1 MARYFDAPAR
11 VGSRRSILRAALTT
25 VVLAPALVTLLP
37 AVAGAAPTLTV
48 SMTVTSNP
56 DEGPAGPGTVLS
68 GGCVTVQV
76 EYTVGGE
83 DLTAA
88 RIEMALPAQDWRSGM
103 PAAGRVVGGL
113 PFGNTPVVNWAP
125 TYTSPDSTIVLPIG
139 NPDLAAGT
147 AGSIFVNLC
156 SNARVNPNG
165 AQLDVAA
172 SLVGDNASAAAAP
185 IALTNSATVG
195 SNPLNVTKTAATIV
209 PVLGPPGVGTTPG
222 YELSWDVQM
231 GMGCTATGCGPLVG
245 DLVDTMPLNSY
256 MVSVNRIGPTTTTPT
271 VPAPHP
277 ATGIDI
283 SGFPAAGTQFVA
295 GSQDVTVPVFIWHAS
310 CTAASGA
317 PAQGSSEL
325 PEPGATGC
333 AIEYPSSTN
342 RRGFRVTVWVPTPVA
357 PTITTNTY
365 TINRDAAW
373 DAGVTPITRSASHT
387 VTAAPELTLVKTF
400 TNGSGTCTAG
410 ALPFQ
415 PGVSGDSRCTLYP
428 QGPANSYTIQYNTTA
443 PVVNA
448 VVIDR
453 LPAEL
458 ALSGAPVPPAGWTV
472 SYTTDNSCSIA
483 TSPTDPMWTTV
494 LPPLANVVC
503 VQFSNPLTDVLI
515 NWLPMPVSLR
525 AGFIPAPGAVLLVTN
540 TAFGDGD
547 NLTPATA
554 DQTASRTVSVLNRND
569 HTLAIAAGPASVVSG
584 GQSTMTITS
593 QQSPFIGN
601 IGAHDWTIE
610 TVLPAD
616 VDFIPGGMS
625 GNDFTIVAAP
635 RSLANP
641 AVALPSACT
650 YTPAT
655 RLVRCVATGD
665 SVDATAS
672 SGVGSVNFQIRF
684 RVQVR
689 LGTFADQFFTATSY
703 NDLGAVPNYPTFG
716 PVSGSGASLVYL
728 STPTAVQS
736 GAGVLAVNGAPSLN
750 LGKTISGGGSTLLAG
765 GTVTYVLTLDHL
777 TDSTSDLADTY
788 VYDLF
793 GRSPATGAAIGGVT
807 PEFVSLSVGSQ
818 PIGVAY
824 TCTPAPSIV
833 TAVWVA
839 SPCGVVT
846 GVRLRPGYDNA
857 VGDPIDGLYPIDAPL
872 LTVSIVLRAPTSSP
886 HLATMNNQVGL
897 TATQSAGVLLS
908 TQPSLVVHQP
918 FDLSI
923 VKDDG
928 GSTGAAIGSTI
939 DYSLVVSNAANTDP
953 VPAGSI
959 TVTDELPADLLP
971 VSASGAGWSCA
982 IVGHTVTCDNPSS
995 LAAGASLAPIA
1006 IDAVVQLTP
1015 NASVSNTAT
1024 VAPLDPNPSNN
1035 SSTVVTP
1042 VVQVPIA
1049 VDDTFGVGGGA
1060 TLTSGN
1066 IIANDV
1072 ATALAALD
1080 PTSITIA
1087 PMAVGEGSVVN
1098 NGDGTLDYTAP
1109 AAAGTYS
1116 TTYTICDLQP
1126 VPMCDTAT
1134 ITFVVATPAPRPP
1147 VAFDDT
1153 ATVTAGSTTIVV
1165 VPANDSDPDGN
1176 LDVSTVTVIGGLG
1189 PSHGSVT
1196 IAANGAITYSA
1207 DADFAGSDQFTYSIC
1222 DTTGLCDTAVVTL
1235 TVSAAPPPEPPV
1247 AVDDV
1252 RTTPRNTA
1260 IVVVVATNDSDPD
1273 GDLDATSVTL
1283 VTMPVHGTVV
1293 VAANGSV
1300 TYTPVAGYT
1309 GSDTFTYE
1317 ICDMTGLCDTAVV
1330 TLTVSGSS
1338 TVRLPTTGS
1347 DTLDVLV
1354 VAVLAALVGM
1364 VLVAGTR
1371 RRSGRTA

>member
-1 MARYFDAPAR
+1 MP
-11 VGSRRSILRAALTT
+11 S
-25 VVLAPALVTLLP
+25 
-37 AVAGAAPTLTV
+37 VASAAPTLTV

-76 EYTVGGE
+76 EYSVGGE
-83 DLTAA
+83 DLTDA
-88 RIEMALPAQDWRSGM
+88 RIEMALPAQDWRSGV

-113 PFGNTPVVNWAP
+113 PFGNTPVVNWAT
-125 TYTSPDSTIVLPIG
+125 TYTSPDSTIVLPLG
-139 NPDLAAGT
+139 NPDLVAGT

-165 AQLDVAA
+165 AQLDIAA
-172 SLVGDNASAAAAP
+172 SLVGDNASLAASP
-185 IALTNSATVG
+185 IALTNYATVG
-195 SNPLNVTKTAATIV
+195 SNPLNVSKTAATIV

-245 DLVDTMPLNSY
+245 DLVDTMPLDSY
-256 MVSVNRIGPTTTTPT
+256 MVSVNRLGPTTSTPT
-271 VPAPHP
+271 VPAPYP

-283 SGFPAAGTQFVA
+283 AGFPAAGTQFVA
-295 GSQDVTVPVFIWHAS
+295 GSQDVTVPVFIWHSS

-317 PAQGSSEL
+317 PAQGNAPEL
-325 PEPGATGC
+325 PESGATGC
-333 AIEYPSSTN
+333 TIEYPSSTN
-342 RRGFRVTVWVPTPVA
+342 RRGFRVTVWVPTPAA
-357 PTITTNTY
+357 PTTTTNTY
-365 TINRDAAW
+365 TINRDPAW
-373 DAGVTPITRSASHT
+373 DASVAPITRSASHI
-387 VTAAPELTLVKTF
+387 VTAAPELTLIKSF
-400 TNGSGTCTAG
+400 TNGSGTCTSG

-428 QGPANSYTIQYNTTA
+428 QGPNNSYTIHYNTTA

-453 LPAEL
+453 LPAQL

-472 SYTTDNSCSIA
+472 RYATDNSCSA
-483 TSPTDPMWTTV
+483 STLPTDPMWTTV
-494 LPPLANVVC
+494 LPPLADVLC
-503 VQFSNPLTDVLI
+503 VQFSNPLTDVLL
-515 NWLPMPVSLR
+515 NPLQLPVSLR
-525 AGFIPAPGAVLLVTN
+525 AGFIPAPGNVLLVTN
-540 TAFGDGD
+540 SAFGDGD

-601 IGAHDWTIE
+601 IGSHDWTIE

-616 VDFIPGGMS
+616 VDFVPGAMA

-641 AVALPSACT
+641 AVALPTACT

-655 RLVRCVATGD
+655 RLVRCIATGD

-672 SGVGSVNFQIRF
+672 SGAGSVNFQIRF

-689 LGTFADQFFTATSY
+689 LGTFADQSFTATSY
-703 NDLGAVPNYPTFG
+703 NDLGAVSNYPTFG

-777 TDSTSDLADTY
+777 SDSTSDLADTY

-793 GRSPATGAAIGGVT
+793 GRSPATGAAIGDVT
-807 PEFVSLSVGSQ
+807 PEFVSISVGSQ
-818 PIGVAY
+818 PIDVAY
-824 TCTPAPSIV
+824 TCTPSPSIA
-833 TAVWVA
+833 TAVWVGA
-839 SPCGVVT
+839 PSCGVVT
-846 GVRLRPGYDNA
+846 GVRLRPAYDNA
-857 VGDPIDGLYPIDAPL
+857 IGDPTDGLYPIGAPL
-872 LTVSIVLRAPTSSP
+872 LTVSIVLRAPASSP
-886 HLATMNNQVGL
+886 HLSTMNNQVGL
-897 TATQSAGVLLS
+897 TATQNAGVLLS
-908 TQPSLVVHQP
+908 TQPSVVVHQP
-918 FDLSI
+918 YDLSI

-939 DYSLVVSNAANTDP
+939 EYSLVVSNAANTDP
-953 VPAGSI
+953 VPAGTIS
-959 TVTDELPADLLP
+959 VTDELPADLLP
-971 VSASGAGWSCA
+971 VSASGAGWSCT
-982 IVGHTVTCDNPSS
+982 IVGHTVTCDNPSG
-995 LAAGASLAPIA
+995 LASGASLAPIA

-1060 TLTSGN
+1060 TLTFGN

-1072 ATALAALD
+1072 ATPLAALD
-1080 PTSITIA
+1080 PASITIV
-1087 PMAVGEGSVVN
+1087 PMAVGEGTVVN
-1098 NGDGTLDYTAP
+1098 HFDGTLDYTAP

-1147 VAFDDT
+1147 VAVDDT
-1153 ATVTAGSTTIVV
+1153 GTVTAGATTIVV

-1207 DADFAGSDQFTYSIC
+1207 DAGFAGSDQFTYSIC

-1235 TVSAAPPPEPPV
+1235 TVSAAPPPEPPQ
-1247 AVDDV
+1247 AVDDA

-1283 VTMPVHGTVV
+1283 VTMPLHGTVV

-1300 TYTPVAGYT
+1300 TYTPTAGYT

-1330 TLTVSGSS
+1330 SLTVASSG
-1338 TVRLPTTGS
+1338 TVRLPTTGTDS
-1347 DTLDVLV
+1347 RDLLV
-1354 VAVLAALVGM
+1354 VAALAALAGL

-1371 RRSGRTA
+1371 RRPRLTP